1 MTKTIIRRS
10 IGFALIA
17 IEEFLII
24 YLTKF
29 AWSFASTGLY
39 WFIFVTALIGMGIFA
54 ISYVHSGADKIILR
68 VFAIL
73 SGASLAIIILFAI
86 ISGEMVNAK
95 RYQTIAEIKEGNFSQ
110 DILDINSEDF
120 AVVDVETAKRLGDR
134 TIAGISNSTWH
145 DVDEEYNLIIYK
157 GEQYRISPINYGGLF
172 KYNKAKKTGIPGY
185 VLVNAQ
191 TQEATLVQLDTPI
204 KYSPSAYFS
213 NNLKRHLR
221 GQYHS
226 YVFGTSFFEID
237 EQGNPYWITSIKT
250 ATIGIWGG
258 KVENSFVITD
268 ACTGES
274 TVYETS
280 NLPDWVD
287 HAYDLD
293 YLMQITAYNLEYKN
307 GFWNAVFG
315 KADVNKLSYNYK
327 DKDFAGY
334 NSSITANGEVVFYTA
349 ITPANNAESMVGFI
363 TANPKNGE
371 IKRYS
376 CTGAEESSAQNA
388 AQSLVQNFG
397 YVATFPTVVN
407 VDGSPTYFMALK
419 DNAGLIQRYALCN
432 ISNYTIVVESSTIQ
446 DAVKL
451 YREKLGKNI
460 EEVDKSEML
469 SVQSTIENVY
479 TAQIEGNTYFY
490 FTLQGE
496 EGLYMSSIEN
506 SNRQV
511 LLKAGDTVKIEYIS
525 SDEDGVYLVTKIIF

>member
-1 MTKTIIRRS
+1 
-10 IGFALIA
+10 
-17 IEEFLII
+17 
-24 YLTKF
+24 
-29 AWSFASTGLY
+29 
-39 WFIFVTALIGMGIFA
+39 
-54 ISYVHSGADKIILR
+54 
-68 VFAIL
+68 
-73 SGASLAIIILFAI
+73 
-86 ISGEMVNAK
+86 
-95 RYQTIAEIKEGNFSQ
+95 
-110 DILDINSEDF
+110 
-120 AVVDVETAKRLGDR
+120 
-134 TIAGISNSTWH
+134 
-145 DVDEEYNLIIYK
+145 
-157 GEQYRISPINYGGLF
+157 
-172 KYNKAKKTGIPGY
+172 
-185 VLVNAQ
+185 
-191 TQEATLVQLDTPI
+191 
-204 KYSPSAYFS
+204 
-213 NNLKRHLR
+213 
-221 GQYHS
+221 
-226 YVFGTSFFEID
+226 
-237 EQGNPYWITSIKT
+237 
-250 ATIGIWGG
+250 
-258 KVENSFVITD
+258 
-268 ACTGES
+268 
-274 TVYETS
+274 
-280 NLPDWVD
+280 
-287 HAYDLD
+287 
-293 YLMQITAYNLEYKN
+293 
-307 GFWNAVFG
+307 
-315 KADVNKLSYNYK
+315 
-327 DKDFAGY
+327 
-334 NSSITANGEVVFYTA
+334 
-349 ITPANNAESMVGFI
+349 MVGFI

-432 ISNYTIVVESSTIQ
+432 ISNYTIVVKSSTIQ